1 MHKSLR
7 DAHIQNRERRSKK
20 SRPVKRDDGGTIGN
34 S

>member
-7 DAHIQNRERRSKK
+7 DAHIQNKEKRSKK
-20 SRPVKRDDGGTIGN
+20 SRPVERDDGGTIEN